1 MKIILSPAAAFADDT
16 PPIVSGDTI
25 TYRSEQYDLS
35 QLPDGAE
42 VDAELPFIGK
52 IKRVNGQVEL
62 TLQYQYD
69 MTTAEDNQPTDRAAY
84 TFTVTEGQ
92 CPCPII
98 RKEIANDN

>member
-52 IKRVNGQVEL
+52 IKRVNGQVGTIDESLIQL
-62 TLQYQYD
+62 T
-69 MTTAEDNQPTDRAAY
+69 AIGRW
-84 TFTVTEGQ
+84 F
-92 CPCPII
+92 
-98 RKEIANDN
+98 